1 MKNKII
7 KRVLLIVLVAFF
19 TVGIPIIINESYK
32 ANCGYITVWDGAD
45 VLSYYGAIVGA
56 LITVFTLVATIS
68 FTKKQIQRESYLNYE
83 KEKWAKIEAVFAQ
96 IIESI
101 NPMYTLQ
108 KTMDDGFS
116 EPNKAINILQK
127 YQLSCGMAM
136 DQLSAYLNAVDL
148 PYVKELL
155 EKIKLTTKSLSN
167 VSQHGIDEYT
177 KLRDLKH
184 RSIAE
189 QMISSELKHPGSFSQ
204 EDIEESY
211 QVIEKTNSI
220 KYKDIEEALH
230 QFSEEIIREYEITY
244 KELLRAKGS
253 TFERVNLQILINADE
268 ILNAG
273 RK

>member
-7 KRVLLIVLVAFF
+7 KRVLRIVLVAFF
-19 TVGIPIIINESYK
+19 VVGIPIIINESYK

-45 VLSYYGAIVGA
+45 VLSYYGTIMGA
-56 LITVFTLVATIS
+56 LISVFALVATIS

-83 KEKWAKIEAVFAQ
+83 KEKWEKIEAVFAQ
-96 IIESI
+96 IIDSI
-101 NPMYTLQ
+101 NPMYILQ

-136 DQLSAYLNAVDL
+136 DQLNAYLNAVDY
-148 PYVKELL
+148 PYVKGLL
-155 EKIKLTTKSLSN
+155 EKIKLTAESLSN

-177 KLRDLKH
+177 KLRDLQH
-184 RSIAE
+184 RSVAE
-189 QMISSELKHPGSFSQ
+189 KMISSEQRYPGSFSQ
-204 EDIEESY
+204 EDIEESH
-211 QVIEKTNSI
+211 QVIEKTNGI

-230 QFSEEIIREYEITY
+230 QFSEEIIRVYELTY
-244 KELLRAKGS
+244 KELLRVKGS
-253 TFERVNLQILINADE
+253 TFERIDLQILKNADE

>member
-7 KRVLLIVLVAFF
+7 KRALLIMLVAFF

-83 KEKWAKIEAVFAQ
+83 KEKWTKIEAVFAQ

-136 DQLSAYLNAVDL
+136 DQLSAYLNAADL

-155 EKIKLTTKSLSN
+155 EKIKLTTESLSN

-189 QMISSELKHPGSFSQ
+189 QMISSELKYPGSFSQ
-204 EDIEESY
+204 EDIAESY

-220 KYKDIEEALH
+220 KYKDIEQALH
-230 QFSEEIIREYEITY
+230 RFSEEIIGVYELTY
-244 KELLRAKGS
+244 KDLLRVKGN

-268 ILNAG
+268 ILKAE